1 MLTEKFIEKNFPKG
15 KRTLVGSRPV
25 MGKTSFS
32 ISLTISLTEQSRKCI
47 YFSAEWKEQQLV
59 KKYKLQID
67 IEEYNVIVSN
77 IIVDDMG
84 GT

>member
-1 MLTEKFIEKNFPKG
+1 MRNNSIYRISFYPPY
-15 KRTLVGSRPV
+15 SRPV

-59 KKYKLQID
+59 K
-67 IEEYNVIVSN
+67 N
-77 IIVDDMG
+77 INFKS
-84 GT
+84 T

>member
-1 MLTEKFIEKNFPKG
+1 MLTEKFIEKNFSKG
-15 KRTLVGSRPV
+15 KRTLVSSRPV
-25 MGKTSFS
+25 MKKTYFS
-32 ISLTISLTEQSRKCI
+32 ISLTISLTKQSRKCI

-59 KKYKLQID
+59 NKLQID
-67 IEEYNVIVSN
+67 IEEYNVIVNN